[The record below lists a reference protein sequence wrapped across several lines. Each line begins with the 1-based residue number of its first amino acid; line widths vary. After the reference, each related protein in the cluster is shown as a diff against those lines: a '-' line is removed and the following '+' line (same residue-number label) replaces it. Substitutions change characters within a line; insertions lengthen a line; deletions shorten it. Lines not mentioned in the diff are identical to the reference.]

1 MGTSELEFEI
11 FVYGFQVKFALPALE
26 WLLHI
31 QDDEVLADACW
42 ALLYISDGPND
53 NVQAIIDAGICP
65 KLVELLW

>member
-53 NVQAIIDAGICP
+53 NV
-65 KLVELLW
+65 